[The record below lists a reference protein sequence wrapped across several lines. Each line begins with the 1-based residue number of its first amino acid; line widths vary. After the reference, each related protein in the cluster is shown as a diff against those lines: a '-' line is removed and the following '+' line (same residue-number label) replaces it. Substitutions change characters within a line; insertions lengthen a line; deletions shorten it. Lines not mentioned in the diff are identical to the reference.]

1 MSSSAQRVL
10 REIREISLMRV
21 LYFTAQD
28 SPHDQRFLT
37 ALAGT
42 AYQVA
47 CLRMHA
53 CDPVT
58 PGGILEWAWP
68 HGQPDWSYWQ
78 GWLEGKEQFKQVL
91 ADLQP
96 DLVHAGPVQ
105 GPALVAALA
114 EFHPLV
120 TMSWGFDLL
129 RIAERSPWMQH
140 ATTYTLERS
149 DVLVADCQTVIDKAA
164 GYGFPRNKVV
174 RFPWGVDLAH
184 FSPGNAQAE
193 GKPLRRSLGWE
204 DNFVIFCNR
213 SWSPPYGVDI
223 LAEAF
228 VRLHQKRPDVR
239 LLLAGGGPQSD
250 LIHTILAPVKEA
262 VHFPGW
268 VNSQHLPGYYGAG
281 DLFVSPSHC
290 DGSSVSLMEAL
301 ACGRPVLVS
310 DIPSNREWVT
320 PGDVGTLFAD
330 GEVDSLVEQLALMAS
345 ESNLVLYGQRA
356 RSLAEERANWDENF
370 PKLLTAYEMAICM

>member
-1 MSSSAQRVL
+1 
-10 REIREISLMRV
+10 MRV

-28 SPHDQRFLT
+28 SPHDRRFLN

-42 AYQVA
+42 PHQVT

-53 CDPVT
+53 CLQPET
-58 PGGILEWAWP
+58 PAGIEEWTWP
-68 HGQPDWSYWQ
+68 QGQPDWTCWQ
-78 GWLEGKEQFKQVL
+78 GWQDGIDQFRQIL

-105 GPALVAALA
+105 GPAFVAALA
-114 EFHPLV
+114 EWHPLV

-129 RIAERSPWMQH
+129 RIAERSPWMCY
-140 ATTYTLERS
+140 ATTYALARS
-149 DVLVADCQTVIDKAA
+149 AVLVADCQTVVDQAA
-164 GYGFPRNKVV
+164 SYGFPREKVV

-184 FSPGNAQAE
+184 FSPNIAE
-193 GKPLRRSLGWE
+193 AAGTALRQSLGWA

-213 SWSPPYGVDI
+213 AWSSPYGVDI

-228 VRLHQKRPDVR
+228 VRTYQKRPNLR

-250 LIHTILAPVKEA
+250 LIHSILAPVKGA

-268 VNSQHLPGYYGAG
+268 VDMKSLPGFYGAG

-320 PGDVGTLFAD
+320 PGEVGDLFSD
-330 GEVDSLVEQLALMAS
+330 GEVASLVNQLS
-345 ESNLVLYGQRA
+345 ELVSDPKLVKYGQNGRA
-356 RSLAEERANWDENF
+356 LAEKRANWDTNF
-370 PKLLTAYEMAICM
+370 QKLLVAYQMAPSS